1 MKAFEGFKSEANGGK
16 TAMLPAGPY
25 VAKIINVKIDG
36 DEPDQSLILRLDIA
50 EGEYAG
56 YYTARYKADEEWK
69 NSQYP
74 PKYKGDLRIRIPNPD
89 NKKAMYPESDLR
101 RFNDAMYR
109 IEQSNPGYAWDWN
122 ERGLIGRIVGVN
134 VRAGTYND
142 SAYTKP
148 YRLEI
153 ADDVRK
159 GIVQP
164 MEPMQPRGD
173 AYEPQNAT
181 DQQTGFTVVPE
192 QDTPWF

>member
-1 MKAFEGFKSEANGGK
+1 MKAFDGFKSEANGGK

-36 DEPDQSLILRLDIA
+36 EEPDQSLILRLDIA

-56 YYTARYKADEEWK
+56 YYTARYKADEERK

-142 SAYTKP
+142 AAYTKP

-173 AYEPQNAT
+173 AYEAPG
-181 DQQTGFTVVPE
+181 QQYTVVNDPE
-192 QDTPWF
+192 LPF

>member
-1 MKAFEGFKSEANGGK
+1 MKAFDGFKSEANGGK

-56 YYTARYKADEEWK
+56 YYTSRYKADEERK

-109 IEQSNPGYAWDWN
+109 IEQSNPGYSWDWN

-142 SAYTKP
+142 AAYTKP

-173 AYEPQNAT
+173 AYDTNL
-181 DQQTGFTVVPE
+181 DQQSGFAKVETDELP
-192 QDTPWF
+192 F